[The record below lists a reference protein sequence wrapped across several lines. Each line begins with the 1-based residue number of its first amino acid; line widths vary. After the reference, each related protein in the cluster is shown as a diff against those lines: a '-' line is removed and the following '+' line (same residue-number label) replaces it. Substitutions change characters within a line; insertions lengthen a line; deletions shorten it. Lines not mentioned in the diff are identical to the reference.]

1 MTAESP
7 TIRLERYSERHVEG
21 LTALYNDPAVARQVL
36 QMPYQ
41 SVEQRLK
48 RLHDSV
54 DDDRLLIL
62 VALHQGDV
70 IGSASLEQHPRIRR
84 SHSGSIGMGVA
95 VAWQG
100 KGVGSRLLGELLD
113 IADNWMN
120 LRRVELTV
128 YTDNAPALA
137 LYRKFG
143 FETEGRCATTR
154 CGMGASWM
162 CTAWRACG
170 GSRGGW
176 ESEGRERREVAERR
190 DLQTTQW
197 LAGLPF
203 HDRFVLGFGHTV
215 TVDKQRGCYL
225 GGEGA

>member
-41 SVEQRLK
+41 
-48 RLHDSV
+48 
-54 DDDRLLIL
+54 
-62 VALHQGDV
+62 
-70 IGSASLEQHPRIRR
+70 RIRR

-143 FETEGRCATTR
+143 FETEGEMRDYAVR
-154 CGMGASWM
+154 DGRFVDVYSMA
-162 CTAWRACG
+162 RL
-170 GSRGGW
+170 RRV
-176 ESEGRERREVAERR
+176 EGRV
-190 DLQTTQW
+190 
-197 LAGLPF
+197 
-203 HDRFVLGFGHTV
+203 
-215 TVDKQRGCYL
+215 
-225 GGEGA
+225 GE